1 MGKDKQ
7 EEVLKKETNKSL
19 KEIQENTIKW
29 VKELNKMVQE
39 LKTEIRENTKGGNT
53 EDRQLRKDIRSYRCK
68 YYQQNKRDKRENLR
82 LRRYHRKY

>member
-53 EDRQLRKDIRSYRCK
+53 EDRQLRKEIRSYRCK
-68 YYQQNKRDKRENLR
+68 YYQQSKRDRRENLR
-82 LRRYHRKY
+82 HRKY